1 MELFGYEVP
10 QILLIDCNELN
21 ATTLRD
27 SVARLRARG
36 YAFITLDEAM
46 KDPAYQ
52 RTDSFAGPG
61 GSWLSRTATLL
72 GKRLTVTNARV
83 PSWIAE
89 LSGQPR

>member
-10 QILLIDCNELN
+10 QILSIHCNELN

-46 KDPAYQ
+46 KDPAPSG
-52 RTDSFAGPG
+52 RTRSRDPAGR
-61 GSWLSRTATLL
+61 GSRA
-72 GKRLTVTNARV
+72 
-83 PSWIAE
+83 P
-89 LSGQPR
+89 PRCWESV